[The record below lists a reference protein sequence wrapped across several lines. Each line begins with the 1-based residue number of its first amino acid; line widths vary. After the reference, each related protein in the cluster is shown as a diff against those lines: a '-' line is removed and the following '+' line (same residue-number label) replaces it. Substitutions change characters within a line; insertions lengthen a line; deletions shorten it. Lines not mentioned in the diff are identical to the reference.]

1 MTHQFSACASIKERT
16 QCFSSSCTID
26 VLKLAW
32 QKKTFAVS
40 ISTTTQTRVCTL
52 CNHCRT
58 RRPIHAR
65 SGNKKEKT
73 PCSSTHQSRNT
84 VSKASA
90 VTFFVTRLGPAHFF
104 FPSHLR
110 RAQTFT
116 KAAMSDAGQTERCGG
131 STGLLL
137 SSVTRNLKRTGHVC
151 PPTPGPS
158 RRGSEGCSGSSCC
171 WKRSSGG
178 DLAAAAAALLSSR
191 REWSPAA

>member
-1 MTHQFSACASIKERT
+1 MLFKQLYNRCLKTRMAKEN
-16 QCFSSSCTID
+16 F
-26 VLKLAW
+26 
-32 QKKTFAVS
+32 
-40 ISTTTQTRVCTL
+40 
-52 CNHCRT
+52 
-58 RRPIHAR
+58 R
-65 SGNKKEKT
+65 SFYQHHYSNPCVYPLQSLQNKKAHSRTFGKQKRKNALQQHAPISQHCIEGLRCDVFCHAT
-73 PCSSTHQSRNT
+73 WPCP
-84 VSKASA
+84 
-90 VTFFVTRLGPAHFF
+90 FFF